1 VERYECGKSCSVH
14 ACMPATVVGLLPD
27 CGGNSEP
34 HWGSWWTAMFYSC
47 VKDWWGRVERFEI
60 WDEVR
65 GRRHKREGEDL
76 VL

>member
-1 VERYECGKSCSVH
+1 
-14 ACMPATVVGLLPD
+14 
-27 CGGNSEP
+27 
-34 HWGSWWTAMFYSC
+34 MFYSC
-47 VKDWWGRVERFEI
+47 VKDWWSRVERFEI